1 MTDAVPASRAH
12 SRERSP
18 SVPLWPGVIEAFR
31 DRLPVTDATPVIT
44 LFAGGTPLV
53 TARVLSERTV

>member
-18 SVPLWPGVIEAFR
+18 AVPLWPGAIEAFR
-31 DRLPVTDATPVIT
+31 DRLPVTDATPGDT
-44 LFAGGTPLV
+44 PHPGGPP
-53 TARVLSERTV
+53 ARAARP